1 MEQIKARWKELLLLI
16 FGTALVIGAMWVFF
30 RWQQAQQETLHKAQ
44 EVTQAQEQTVSDLR
58 NRLKISEDNGRELA
72 SRVQSIQQTQNA
84 TVVPDTRQKETTPV
98 ITFVVPAATAG
109 EASASLTERLNRG
122 DASLPDEATRASDR
136 TIVTAITT
144 DTQTGAEL
152 PAEEQRVDVYKID
165 LRKDHRIKA
174 GIAAVDGN
182 AYMVAGYEQGRVEGL
197 VFAGQRG
204 AGGALLYNIAE
215 W

>member
-1 MEQIKARWKELLLLI
+1 MEQIKAHWKELLLLI
-16 FGTALVIGAMWVFF
+16 FGTVLVIGAMWAFF
-30 RWQQAQQETLHKAQ
+30 RWQQAQQEALHKAQ

-84 TVVPDTRQKETTPV
+84 TVVPDARQKDTTPV
-98 ITFVVPAATAG
+98 ITFAVPAATAG
-109 EASASLTERLNRG
+109 EASASLTERINRG

-165 LRKDHRIKA
+165 LRKGHRIKA

-197 VFAGQRG
+197 VFAGARG
-204 AGGALLYNIAE
+204 TGGALLYNIAE

>member
-109 EASASLTERLNRG
+109 EASASLTERINRG

>member
-109 EASASLTERLNRG
+109 EASASLTERINRG

-144 DTQTGAEL
+144 NGSRA
-152 PAEEQRVDVYKID
+152 PSGR
-165 LRKDHRIKA
+165 
-174 GIAAVDGN
+174 AARRCLQD
-182 AYMVAGYEQGRVEGL
+182 
-197 VFAGQRG
+197 
-204 AGGALLYNIAE
+204 
-215 W
+215 

>member
-84 TVVPDTRQKETTPV
+84 TVVPDTRKKETTPV

-109 EASASLTERLNRG
+109 EASASLTERINRG